1 MPLLW
6 GAEEMLTHGKAG
18 QEIPVGEQTVGSEQG
33 SNIIFPAASDM
44 CHGRDRSLY
53 DVTQIPYG

>member
-1 MPLLW
+1 MEKLARRSLW
-6 GAEEMLTHGKAG
+6 VNK
-18 QEIPVGEQTVGSEQG
+18 PEQG